1 MKLSKL
7 IIDKLLGDLD
17 LRLDLAK
24 HLRCGEQAIIRN
36 CERNGKDNKLTTFS
50 AISFLVEKT
59 GFVESE
65 LLTKESIATA

>member
-7 IIDKLLGDLD
+7 IIDKLLNDLD

-36 CERNGKDNKLTTFS
+36 CERNAKDNKLTTFS
-50 AISFLVEKT
+50 AISFLMEKT
-59 GFVESE
+59 GLKQNE
-65 LLTKESIATA
+65 LLTKDLVIA